1 MTKKKNKI
9 KIFIDPIG
17 NTFHIWWDDPKKSAE
32 SWEADQSWDVLCLDK
47 NKKVIGL
54 EKLGFFPKEIDPL
67 KHFKNPIKAYEK
79 FNFIEGVVEGLLPSG
94 VTDSK
99 VSER

>member
-1 MTKKKNKI
+1 MKKSKM
-9 KIFIDPIG
+9 KIFLDPIG
-17 NTFHIWWDDPKKSAE
+17 NTFHIWWDDPKKSVEA
-32 SWEADQSWDVLCLDK
+32 WEADDSWDVLCLDK

-67 KHFKNPIKAYEK
+67 KYAKDPIKVYESFRFK
-79 FNFIEGVVEGLLPSG
+79 FIEGEVAGVLPSG

-99 VSER
+99 MSE